1 MRKSTHRLPGLV
13 LSNHEFIVP
22 LDHEKPNAEKIT
34 IFAREVVS
42 IEHESKADLPWLV
55 FFQGGPGFPSPRP
68 DSKTGWLKRALKEYR
83 VLLLDQ
89 RGTGLS
95 TPVTFQTLAK
105 IGSPQKQADYLK
117 NFRADAIVADAELI
131 RCEIIGAGT
140 RWSGLGGSQGHM
152 PELHSRQYLVSPLL
166 HE

>member
-22 LDHEKPNAEKIT
+22 LDHKKPNAEKIT

-68 DSKTGWLKRALKEYR
+68 DSKSGWLKRALEEYR

-95 TPVTFQTLAK
+95 TPVTFQTLERLDT
-105 IGSPQKQADYLK
+105 PQEQANYLK
-117 NFRADAIVADAELI
+117 HFRCDSIVRDAELI
-131 RCEIIGAGT
+131 RRELPGGHL
-140 RWSGLGGSQGHM
+140 RWSGLGQS
-152 PELHSRQYLVSPLL
+152 Y
-166 HE
+166 